1 MPNYQNGKIYKI
13 SHEENEKIY
22 IGSTTQTLKKRYKT
36 HKKIKTCRSN
46 ILFEYD
52 TLPTIELL
60 ENYSCNSK
68 LELRQRE
75 QYYLDINEDI
85 KLNHHR
91 AIMTKED
98 RNKYMCEFRKR
109 PDMKDTLKV
118 RQKKHNELAK
128 VKVMCDKCNKSFS
141 KSSMWRHKK
150 IC

>member
-13 SHEENEKIY
+13 YHQQNEKIY
-22 IGSTTQTLKKRYKT
+22 IGSTTQTLSQRLAE
-36 HKKIKTCRSN
+36 HKKKLTCRSKC
-46 ILFEYD
+46 LFNYE

-75 QYYLDINEDI
+75 QNYLDLYEDI
-85 KLNHHR
+85 KLNIQR
-91 AIMTKED
+91 AVMTKED

-109 PDMKDTLKV
+109 PYMKDKLKAT
-118 RQKKHNELAK
+118 QKKHNELAK
-128 VKVMCDKCNKSFS
+128 VKVVCNKCDKTFS
-141 KSSMWRHKK
+141 KSSMWKHEK